1 MHRPIDDA
9 NTPPPLRRSVW
20 LWSACVCL
28 VTLFGMV
35 ILGSAW
41 AAPVLAEANS
51 QSRQPDTACRGCHGE
66 SQRELVLPS
75 GETIP
80 LLVPLPHLDSSVHS
94 RTGETPVT
102 CTGCHTGAAHY
113 RFPHQPNPAQTLAEY
128 SALASAACVDC
139 HYPHNPFHEIQDPV
153 EADGAPALLDKEGL
167 PVCADCHGNHDVAPV
182 EQIHAVMPGACVACH
197 TDQPESWAAD
207 FLAPRLGWGERAAG
221 YVGSERCMG
230 CHADRYLTWRET
242 AHAVTIQETASAP
255 QSVLAD
261 FEAEDANRPFGLDQV
276 KYVIG
281 QSLQQRFITETVAGD
296 LLVLPARW
304 NVATQEWVA
313 DHATGSGDGEAEPLV
328 NWLESCSFC
337 HVTGLEIAPPAAG
350 VEISATLG
358 MTGSVPGASE
368 TAGWS
373 FKEFGIGCEDCHGPG
388 EAHVSDPD
396 KVKPYGQADDQV
408 CGACHSRGVSPDGH
422 PFPATYKPGE
432 TLTDHFTFTTDET
445 TSWPDGSAR
454 VHNQQYADWMLGNT
468 MQESGEIQCATCH
481 SVHGTGHGPSQ
492 LAEPTNQLCASCHV
506 EKLALANHI
515 PYHEQA
521 MKQRDFACNDCH
533 MPLMATSAIDFDIHT
548 HTFQQPNPQGSV
560 DHGGLDVMPNACNQ
574 CHKDRTETPEWA
586 ANTISWALDQYVIR
600 SSSPFGPGPT
610 PVSPPAP
617 TPLPSAGEQHEVS
630 AYVDF
635 GWVRTAFFVIL
646 GLAAVVGAAL
656 ILRFIWLRRSSHVG

>member
-1 MHRPIDDA
+1 
-9 NTPPPLRRSVW
+9 
-20 LWSACVCL
+20 
-28 VTLFGMV
+28 
-35 ILGSAW
+35 
-41 AAPVLAEANS
+41 
-51 QSRQPDTACRGCHGE
+51 
-66 SQRELVLPS
+66 
-75 GETIP
+75 
-80 LLVPLPHLDSSVHS
+80 
-94 RTGETPVT
+94 
-102 CTGCHTGAAHY
+102 
-113 RFPHQPNPAQTLAEY
+113 
-128 SALASAACVDC
+128 
-139 HYPHNPFHEIQDPV
+139 V

-182 EQIHAVMPGACVACH
+182 EQIHEVMPGACVACH
-197 TDQPESWAAD
+197 TDQPEAWAAD
-207 FLAPRLGWGERAAG
+207 FLAPRLGWGQGAAG

-242 AHAVTIQETASAP
+242 AHAVTIQAVASAP
-255 QSVLAD
+255 QAVLAD
-261 FEAEDANRPFGLDQV
+261 FEVEDPDRSFGLDQV

-281 QSLQQRFITETVAGD
+281 QSWQQRFITETVAGD
-296 LLVLPARW
+296 LLVLPAQW
-304 NVATQEWVA
+304 NVATREWVA
-313 DHATGSGDGEAEPLV
+313 DHVTGSGDGETEPLV
-328 NWLESCSFC
+328 NWMESCSFC
-337 HVTGLEIAPPAAG
+337 HVTGLEIAPPSAG

-358 MTGSVPGASE
+358 MTGSVAGASA

-396 KVKPYGQADDQV
+396 NVKPYGQADDQV

-481 SVHGTGHGPSQ
+481 SVHGTGYGPSQ
-492 LAEPTNQLCASCHV
+492 LAQPTNQLCASCHV

-610 PVSPPAP
+610 PASPPAP

-646 GLAAVVGAAL
+646 GLVAIVGAAL
-656 ILRFIWLRRSSHVG
+656 MLRFVWLRRSSHVG